1 MFINNNCPKRFKNQ
15 GKTYIF
21 YKIKSVDGV
30 GLFKQKQPK
39 KKYYLFSNAKI
50 IKNIF

>member
-1 MFINNNCPKRFKNQ
+1 MFINDNCPKWVKNER
-15 GKTYIF
+15 KTYIF
-21 YKIKSVDGV
+21 YKMKSVDGV
-30 GLFKQKQPK
+30 GLFKPKQPK